1 MCYGKKCSLAAQKE
15 DIENT
20 PYQLDM
26 AKLYE
31 FCTSEA
37 GTIDLLFT
45 IADLHDIVN
54 YNYKSS
60 FRFSS
65 VI

>member
-1 MCYGKKCSLAAQKE
+1 MCYGKSVHLLPKKKT
-15 DIENT
+15 ENT

-31 FCTSEA
+31 FCASEA
-37 GTIDLLFT
+37 GTIDLLIT
-45 IADLHDIVN
+45 IADLHDIAN
-54 YNYKSS
+54 CNYKSS